1 MFGILEWK
9 VEERT
14 TSANFVDL
22 TISINKD
29 SKIENRPYQKAM
41 NLYLYLPPT
50 SAHPLNV
57 IRGMICGMLRK
68 YDEKNSHR
76 KHNIKMS
83 VLLLWRLA
91 TGEWGTTLLQRI
103 FNEASVKVEKKC
115 PSKTQERKVNPVKR
129 QNEFLFTHNTILMAF
144 HENKSDYTIK
154 KHVTTHS
161 KIW

>member
-1 MFGILEWK
+1 MFSIWTPSDNPNAWKNFKEKPVLGILEWE

-83 VLLLWRLA
+83 VLLL
-91 TGEWGTTLLQRI
+91 
-103 FNEASVKVEKKC
+103 
-115 PSKTQERKVNPVKR
+115 
-129 QNEFLFTHNTILMAF
+129 
-144 HENKSDYTIK
+144 
-154 KHVTTHS
+154 
-161 KIW
+161 